1 MRLELAEF
9 PVASISIGDR
19 FHYDSGAL
27 TVDRTAIEQTV
38 LEEKRIEAAWLE
50 VVAPGDRVRITGI
63 RDVVEPRVKVNGG
76 GQVFPGVLGPVE
88 PVGEG
93 CTHRLSGMAV
103 FVTAE
108 YEGTVRAGLGVQRS
122 AILDMW
128 GDGAAASPFS
138 ALRAL
143 VLNLRL
149 ATGLSELTAHAIIQ
163 RAAFETAKKLAETTI
178 DLTPANVEIFELG
191 GAAADLPKVLLIQ
204 GCLTDSPNPHS
215 GVSYFGLPIRDSLA
229 TVIHPNEF
237 LDGAFAMYATRC
249 IAYFPVTWDW
259 QNHPLLLG
267 LYRAHRREVNFLGV
281 ILERIRYDTFH
292 GKEVIAHNT
301 AQLATQLGAE
311 AALISWLGSGNA
323 FVDVM
328 LTLRACEQRGIKT
341 NLVTYEYGGKD
352 GVDSPLLFYT
362 GEANAITSTGSRDR
376 WIDLPEAERIVGP
389 YEEIKVL
396 SYPGAP
402 LTPARGP
409 FTLDARDMILG
420 GVDYWGRGNWTCAAY

>member
-1 MRLELAEF
+1 MRLEIAEF
-9 PVASISIGDR
+9 PVASIKLGDR
-19 FHYDSGAL
+19 FHYQAGQL
-27 TVDRTAIEQTV
+27 TIDQAAVEQAV
-38 LEEKRIEAAWLE
+38 LQEKSIEAAWLD
-50 VVAPGDRVRITGI
+50 VVAPGDKVRVTGI
-63 RDVVEPRVKVNGG
+63 RDVVEPRMKVSGT

-93 CTHRLSGMAV
+93 RTHRLSGMAV

-128 GDGAAASPFS
+128 GAGAEASPFS
-138 ALRAL
+138 ALRGL

-149 ATGLSELTAHAIIQ
+149 AKGLSELNAHAVIQ

-178 DLTPANVEIFELG
+178 DLAPHALEVFELG
-191 GAAADLPKVLLIQ
+191 NGNPKLPNVVLIQ

-237 LDGAFAMYATRC
+237 LDGAFSMYATRC

-267 LYRAHRREVNFLGV
+267 LYREHRKRLNFLGV

-301 AQLATQLGAE
+301 AQLATQLGAD
-311 AALISWLGSGNA
+311 AALVSWLGSGNA

-328 LTLRACEQRGIKT
+328 LTVRACEQHSIKT
-341 NLVTYEYGGKD
+341 TLVSYEYGGKD
-352 GVDSPLLFYT
+352 GVDSPLLFYSP
-362 GEANAITSTGSRDR
+362 EASAIASTGSRDR
-376 WIDLPEAERIVGP
+376 WIELPEAEKIVGP

-409 FTLDARDMILG
+409 FTLDARDMIVG
-420 GVDYWGRGNWTCAAY
+420 GVDYWGRGCWSCVAY

>member
-1 MRLELAEF
+1 MRLELANF
-9 PVASISIGDR
+9 PVDAIKLGDR
-19 FHYDSGAL
+19 FHYQSGEL
-27 TVDRTAIEQTV
+27 TVNRGAIERAV
-38 LEEKRIEAAWLE
+38 LEETRIEAAWLE

-63 RDVVEPRVKVNGG
+63 RDVVEPRVKVRGD
-76 GQVFPGVLGPVE
+76 GQVFPGVLGPVQ
-88 PVGEG
+88 PVGDG
-93 CTHRLSGMAV
+93 CTQRLSGMAV

-149 ATGLSELTAHAIIQ
+149 APGLAEMTAHTIIQ
-163 RAAFETAKKLAETTI
+163 HAAFQTARKLAETTI
-178 DLTPANVEIFELG
+178 GLTPAKTEVFELG
-191 GAAADLPKVLLIQ
+191 GADPDLPKVLLIQ

-215 GVSYFGLPIRDSLA
+215 GVSYYGVPIRDSLA

-237 LDGAFAMYATRC
+237 LDGAFSMYATRC

-267 LYRAHRREVNFLGV
+267 LYRAHRRRLNFLGV

-301 AQLATQLGAE
+301 AQLARQLGAE

-323 FVDVM
+323 FVDVA

-362 GEANAITSTGSRDR
+362 PEASAITSTGSRDR
-376 WIDLPEAERIVGP
+376 WIDLPEAEKIVGP

-420 GVDYWGRGNWTCAAY
+420 GVDYWGRGNWMCEAY

>member
-1 MRLELAEF
+1 MRLEMAEF
-9 PVASISIGDR
+9 PVTSLKLGDR
-19 FHYDSGAL
+19 FEYHSGQL
-27 TVDRTAIEQTV
+27 TIDQGAIEQSV
-38 LEEKRIEAAWLE
+38 LEEKRIETAWLD
-50 VVAPGDRVRITGI
+50 VVAPGDKVRITGI
-63 RDVVEPRVKVNGG
+63 RDVVEPRVKVSGS

-93 CTHRLSGMAV
+93 RTHRLSGMAV

-128 GDGAAASPFS
+128 GAGAEASPFS
-138 ALRAL
+138 GLRGL

-149 ATGLSELTAHAIIQ
+149 SQGLSELTAHAIIQ
-163 RAAFETAKKLAETTI
+163 KAAFETAKKLAETTVSLAPEKI
-178 DLTPANVEIFELG
+178 EVFELG
-191 GAAADLPKVLLIQ
+191 NAAADLPQVILIQ

-237 LDGAFAMYATRC
+237 LDGAFSMYATRC

-267 LYRAHRREVNFLGV
+267 LYREHRKRINFLGV

-301 AQLATQLGAE
+301 AQLATQLGAD
-311 AALISWLGSGNA
+311 AALVSWLGSGNA

-328 LTLRACEQRGIKT
+328 LTVRACEQRGIKST
-341 NLVTYEYGGKD
+341 LVTYEYGGKD
-352 GVDSPLLFYT
+352 GVDSPLLFYNN
-362 GEANAITSTGSRDR
+362 EASAITSTGSRDR
-376 WIDLPEAERIVGP
+376 WIDLPQAEKIVGP
-389 YEEIKVL
+389 YQEIKVL

-402 LTPARGP
+402 LTSAHGP
-409 FTLDARDMILG
+409 FTLDARDMIVG
-420 GVDYWGRGNWTCAAY
+420 GVDYWGRGNWSCKAY

>member
-1 MRLELAEF
+1 MRLEVAEF
-9 PVASISIGDR
+9 PVNRVKLADR
-19 FHYDSGAL
+19 FHYQSGQL
-27 TVDRTAIEQTV
+27 TIDQGAIERAV
-38 LEEKRIEAAWLE
+38 LEEKSIEAAWLD
-50 VVAPGDRVRITGI
+50 VVSPGDKVRVTGI
-63 RDVVEPRVKVNGG
+63 RDVVEPRIKVSGT

-93 CTHRLSGMAV
+93 RTHRLSGMAV
-103 FVTAE
+103 LVTAE

-128 GDGAAASPFS
+128 GAGAEASPFS
-138 ALRAL
+138 SLHGL

-149 ATGLSELTAHAIIQ
+149 AKGLSELTAHAIIQ
-163 RAAFETAKKLAETTI
+163 RAAFETAMKLVKTTI
-178 DLTPANVEIFELG
+178 DLVPESVEVFELG
-191 GAAADLPKVLLIQ
+191 GAAPDLPKVMLIQ

-237 LDGAFAMYATRC
+237 LDGAFSMYATRC

-267 LYRAHRREVNFLGV
+267 LYREHRKRLNFLGV
-281 ILERIRYDTFH
+281 VFERIRYDTFH

-301 AQLATQLGAE
+301 AQLAAQLGAD
-311 AALISWLGSGNA
+311 AALVSWLGSGNA

-328 LTLRACEQRGIKT
+328 LTVRACEQRGIKT
-341 NLVTYEYGGKD
+341 ILVTYEYGGKD

-362 GEANAITSTGSRDR
+362 PEASAITSTGSRDR
-376 WIDLPEAERIVGP
+376 WIDLPEADKIVGP
-389 YEEIKVL
+389 YQEIKVL
-396 SYPGAP
+396 NYPGAP
-402 LTPARGP
+402 LAPARGP
-409 FTLDARDMILG
+409 FTLDARDMIVG
-420 GVDYWGRGNWTCAAY
+420 GVDYWGRGNWNCTAY

>member
-9 PVASISIGDR
+9 PVTSISIGER
-19 FHYDSGAL
+19 FHYDSAEL
-27 TVDRTAIEQTV
+27 TVDRAAIEQAV
-38 LEEKRIEAAWLE
+38 LAEKRIEAAWLE

-63 RDVVEPRVKVNGG
+63 RDVVEPRVKVRGG

-88 PVGEG
+88 AVGEG

-128 GDGAAASPFS
+128 GEGAAASPFS
-138 ALRAL
+138 ALRGL

-149 ATGLSELTAHAIIQ
+149 APGLSELTAHAIIQ
-163 RAAFETAKKLAETTI
+163 RAAFETAKKLAETTVG
-178 DLTPANVEIFELG
+178 LTPAKTEVFELG
-191 GAAADLPKVLLIQ
+191 GAAPELPNVLLIQ

-267 LYRAHRREVNFLGV
+267 LYRAHRRQVNFLGV

-362 GEANAITSTGSRDR
+362 GEADAITSTGSRDR

-402 LTPARGP
+402 LTPARGH